1 MKLQAGNP
9 NLKKIN
15 KSVGL
20 GTFAQTAG
28 DRGLSKVRGKY
39 VPVERDSN
47 LMNKAPF
54 DNLIGDK
61 AHAKYRTGFVPTAKD
76 PNAVPAPAISIWNQP
91 TYKPAPAEY
100 VRPGAN
106 DHLKFKSVGN
116 LT

>member
-9 NLKKIN
+9 NLMKVN

-28 DRGLSKVRGKY
+28 DRGLSKVRRGY
-39 VPVERDSN
+39 VPVERDPS
-47 LMNKAPF
+47 L
-54 DNLIGDK
+54 
-61 AHAKYRTGFVPTAKD
+61 
-76 PNAVPAPAISIWNQP
+76 VPAPTISIWNQP

-100 VRPGAN
+100 VRPGAD

>member
-9 NLKKIN
+9 NLMKIN

-28 DRGLSKVRGKY
+28 DRGLSKVRRGY
-39 VPVERDSN
+39 VPIERDPS
-47 LMNKAPF
+47 L
-54 DNLIGDK
+54 
-61 AHAKYRTGFVPTAKD
+61 
-76 PNAVPAPAISIWNQP
+76 VPAPAMSVWKQP
-91 TYKPAPAEY
+91 VYVAEK
-100 VRPGAN
+100 VQPMRPGAD

>member
-9 NLKKIN
+9 NLMKIN

-28 DRGLSKVRGKY
+28 DRGLSKVRRGY
-39 VPVERDSN
+39 VPTERDPS
-47 LMNKAPF
+47 L
-54 DNLIGDK
+54 
-61 AHAKYRTGFVPTAKD
+61 
-76 PNAVPAPAISIWNQP
+76 VPAPAMNLWEYPVYVSPKN
-91 TYKPAPAEY
+91 EY
-100 VRPGAN
+100 VRPGAD